1 MVILGTPGLKQ
12 KKRVSWSMLAVCDA
26 PTRIIHVRY
35 PFHCVQILRM
45 TTSAGSTLNRHL
57 HLRILSTERENTMNN
72 EPYQSSR
79 GSPILWAYL
88 IVCPSSGWGSSARD
102 RDSQGQT
109 EEHAPSLIA
118 NFRCLWTLVTSITVR
133 RLLRFLDVANLPDK
147 RRSLGERAT
156 CALHFSVSA
165 GYEPAHIEVA
175 DREVQLGTTRDAR
188 RCSTL

>member
-12 KKRVSWSMLAVCDA
+12 KKRVSWSRAHPHRPLPISLCPNPKNDDKCRFYAE
-26 PTRIIHVRY
+26 P
-35 PFHCVQILRM
+35 P
-45 TTSAGSTLNRHL
+45 
-57 HLRILSTERENTMNN
+57 
-72 EPYQSSR
+72 PYQSSR
-79 GSPILWAYL
+79 GSPILWTYL
-88 IVCPSSGWGSSARD
+88 IVCPSSGWGTSARD

-109 EEHAPSLIA
+109 KEHAPSLIA

-156 CALHFSVSA
+156 CALHCSVSA

-175 DREVQLGTTRDAR
+175 DHEVQLGTTRDAR
-188 RCSTL
+188 RCSTLEHSLLVVPTA